1 MIKSAFVCYK
11 FVTKQNAN
19 HYICFF
25 PVLGIFATKWKMANV
40 VSIHKRDNKQNDKN
54 YLSTCFTSSSFQK
67 KYLNVLFFLENDL
80 ISLNQSSFKQGDYC
94 INQLLSI
101 THDIYQSLDQ
111 SYEVRGMFLD
121 ISRAFDMI

>member
-1 MIKSAFVCYK
+1 
-11 FVTKQNAN
+11 
-19 HYICFF
+19 
-25 PVLGIFATKWKMANV
+25 MANV

-54 YLSTCFTSSSFQK
+54 YLSTCFTSSSFQQ